1 VTHTWSG
8 WAICDPGNNYHFS
21 FMRATMLWALASQ
34 NSTWFA
40 FLQTQKF
47 GPLLDYYAQFTG
59 GGTREGTGYGT
70 ALNNLFGNYIYW
82 KASTGED
89 LASITPHTRETID
102 YWVHATVPTRD
113 RFAPIADLSRS
124 SIPDL
129 YDYQENMV
137 HEAMVLS
144 QGTPQARRGTWWL
157 QNNSVNGVANVFNIM
172 GDLLPYPDAPLAP
185 TDLMYHAAGAG
196 ALFARTSWNTDAAWI
211 AFIAGTYDQ
220 SHAHQDQGS
229 FTFFKND
236 WLAVTNNIW
245 SHSGIHQ
252 ETEVHNT
259 IRFERSDGSI
269 IPQNQS
275 DTVASSMTPSNAG
288 GVTTVTAD
296 LTNAF
301 SNNRNLVQSW
311 TRSLDLSGDVLRVT
325 DACSVASEV
334 QPIFQLQVPAAPAL
348 QQDGSIVAGNL
359 RLVPLQPAT
368 FRFVAMDSSEFQ
380 QGYRI
385 ELTSTVGCV
394 FDVELHAGQ

>member
-1 VTHTWSG
+1 
-8 WAICDPGNNYHFS
+8 
-21 FMRATMLWALASQ
+21 M
-34 NSTWFA
+34 
-40 FLQTQKF
+40 
-47 GPLLDYYAQFTG
+47 
-59 GGTREGTGYGT
+59 
-70 ALNNLFGNYIYW
+70 
-82 KASTGED
+82 
-89 LASITPHTRETID
+89 
-102 YWVHATVPTRD
+102 
-113 RFAPIADLSRS
+113 
-124 SIPDL
+124 
-129 YDYQENMV
+129 
-137 HEAMVLS
+137 
-144 QGTPQARRGTWWL
+144 
-157 QNNSVNGVANVFNIM
+157 
-172 GDLLPYPDAPLAP
+172 
-185 TDLMYHAAGAG
+185 
-196 ALFARTSWNTDAAWI
+196 
-211 AFIAGTYDQ
+211 
-220 SHAHQDQGS
+220 
-229 FTFFKND
+229 
-236 WLAVTNNIW
+236 TNNIW

-252 ETEVHNT
+252 ETEVHNA

-301 SNNRNLVQSW
+301 SNNRNLVQGW

-325 DACSVASEV
+325 DACSVASGV